1 MRLSRLAVLATL
13 ALSSAAMFALPA
25 AAQVTVKMWSIDGD
39 NGLYTK
45 LAEDFN
51 ASQSEVVIES
61 RLLAFDDL
69 VNEALKAFATG
80 QAPDIISLDNP
91 DFAMFSSRG
100 AMLDITDRVA
110 NSEVIDTSVY
120 YEGPLASAMWD
131 GKLYGLPKATNTI
144 ALFYNKDLFA
154 KAGITEPPTTWDE
167 LLEDARK
174 LNDPANNV

>member
-69 VNEALKAFATG
+69 VNE
-80 QAPDIISLDNP
+80 PDEHHRPL
-91 DFAMFSSRG
+91 R
-100 AMLDITDRVA
+100 R
-110 NSEVIDTSVY
+110 TSKEKKV
-120 YEGPLASAMWD
+120 
-131 GKLYGLPKATNTI
+131 
-144 ALFYNKDLFA
+144 
-154 KAGITEPPTTWDE
+154 
-167 LLEDARK
+167 
-174 LNDPANNV
+174 V